1 MVRPIKRNK
10 PRTTTFKFEITAKIE
25 QELNHLCV
33 DISHN
38 EKQKTGCAK
47 SRQTILGEIITDW
60 VKTQV

>member
-1 MVRPIKRNK
+1 MVRPTIRNK
-10 PRTTTFKFEITAKIE
+10 PRTTTFKFEITATIE
-25 QELNHLCV
+25 KELNHLCV